1 MKKIQQS
8 IASILVFIML
18 LGCGGFSSFAEG
30 EIVISASDIA
40 IAPTGGN
47 WSNYSYIVIYG
58 MNETAGYKINAP
70 KKGSYHLS
78 IKAGAGKEATVR
90 AEIGSQ
96 MSKTGFSTG
105 NYEIADEIYLGKFD
119 LEAGESILRLTLENG
134 EVYGLRSI
142 SLKKATERVETDFS
156 RKSGAYR
163 NHYLPTRIEAEDFD
177 IGEGGS
183 GTPLL
188 TTFTSKYR
196 GNTVIPIEATDGG
209 YQIALR
215 GNEWTK
221 YTFNALRGGSYDIYI
236 EANNDGYLEIYF
248 DGYEGCLKAPI
259 KTGKKSFAGT
269 VYFDKGEYT
278 AKIISTKVRTVVDA
292 ISFVS
297 SDKKGVH
304 LQDLAIL
311 NEQDST
317 DEELNIYK
325 QLFVKAGSKNGDGS
339 ESKPFGTIQE
349 AKVAVKELNNSMTGD
364 IIVNIAPGE
373 YEINEKIEFTND
385 DGGKNGHK
393 VIYRGSNILSP
404 PIISGGSH
412 ISGWQK
418 TENNLWKTTV
428 SDVEDVRQLYI
439 NGYPAQR
446 ARSKYLYAG
455 IKDYDDPATPYPI
468 DGQYVNKINF
478 PVMTNA
484 EDIEIAYNLL
494 WTNQRVPVSNI
505 IETEKEFIIA
515 YDQPYYEYTRTKDA
529 AFTTP
534 IIGTKFYIENA
545 YELTDEPG
553 EFYFDKDTK
562 EIFYY
567 PYPEENMLTADTVI
581 GKSEFMI
588 NVEGESKYN
597 RIEGLSFENLD
608 FRYGTWLDVNRTGVI
623 FFQADCIMSEKTNS
637 YPASDGRT
645 LPGQVTF
652 KNAKNVSVKNCRFQ
666 NLGSSAVV
674 MADFVDDSTVEGN
687 VFKDLSGS
695 AVVVGNWRYE
705 SGDGSTPEDL
715 CQNNLVKN
723 NVIRR
728 IGMEFY
734 GCPAI
739 GVYYTHNTEVSHNDV
754 EDVPY
759 TSISLGWGW
768 GSKLSSTLDCSGH
781 IIKNNRLVDISK
793 TVRDGGHIYMLG
805 EMINTVVS
813 GNYCEKSED
822 FGGVYFDTG
831 SAMITVDG
839 NVFKDCRN
847 WFFGGYEALN
857 YGIVGRNNYSTAKN
871 DPLWP
876 LTTNEYG
883 RSVEEATIVPDGNW
897 TGKAKEIVDNAG
909 LEKGYKRLLRGTEY
923 PSWRILE
930 LDDAPNAI
938 YESAS
943 ILERYA
949 VDYMDGGE
957 GVGFHKVAGGDKPVE
972 YQQGQIF
979 VVGGTYPTEWLAF
992 DMNVNTPGTYDFEL
1006 CYALAFSEEDVSEN
1020 NTGERPG
1027 ASVYVDDVKVIDSI
1041 PLDSTGSWTAHLPK
1055 ILGQIELSQGKHIVK
1070 VELVNNAWSFERFRL
1085 IHSQMTKTE
1094 PEFDDGIMPRSTK
1107 GE

>member
-40 IAPTGGN
+40 IEPTGGN

-96 MSKTGFSTG
+96 MTKTGFSTG
-105 NYEIADEIYLGKFD
+105 NYEIADEIYLGKFE
-119 LEAGESILRLTLENG
+119 LEAGENILRLTLENG
-134 EVYGLRSI
+134 DVYGLRSI
-142 SLKKATERVETDFS
+142 SLKTATGRVETDFS

-236 EANNDGYLEIYF
+236 EADNDGYLEIYF
-248 DGYEGCLKAPI
+248 DGYDGCLKAPI
-259 KTGKKSFAGT
+259 KAGKKSFAGT

-297 SDKKGVH
+297 SDKEGVR

-349 AKVAVKELNNSMTGD
+349 AKAAVKELHNSMAGD

-385 DGGKNGHK
+385 DGGKNGYK

-404 PIISGGSH
+404 TIISGGSH

-418 TENNLWKTTV
+418 AENNLWKTTL
-428 SDVEDVRQLYI
+428 SGIEDVRQLYI

-478 PVMTNA
+478 PCN
-484 EDIEIAYNLL
+484 
-494 WTNQRVPVSNI
+494 
-505 IETEKEFIIA
+505 
-515 YDQPYYEYTRTKDA
+515 
-529 AFTTP
+529 
-534 IIGTKFYIENA
+534 
-545 YELTDEPG
+545 
-553 EFYFDKDTK
+553 DK
-562 EIFYY
+562 
-567 PYPEENMLTADTVI
+567 
-581 GKSEFMI
+581 
-588 NVEGESKYN
+588 
-597 RIEGLSFENLD
+597 
-608 FRYGTWLDVNRTGVI
+608 
-623 FFQADCIMSEKTNS
+623 
-637 YPASDGRT
+637 
-645 LPGQVTF
+645 
-652 KNAKNVSVKNCRFQ
+652 CR
-666 NLGSSAVV
+666 
-674 MADFVDDSTVEGN
+674 
-687 VFKDLSGS
+687 
-695 AVVVGNWRYE
+695 
-705 SGDGSTPEDL
+705 
-715 CQNNLVKN
+715 
-723 NVIRR
+723 
-728 IGMEFY
+728 
-734 GCPAI
+734 
-739 GVYYTHNTEVSHNDV
+739 
-754 EDVPY
+754 
-759 TSISLGWGW
+759 
-768 GSKLSSTLDCSGH
+768 GH
-781 IIKNNRLVDISK
+781 
-793 TVRDGGHIYMLG
+793 
-805 EMINTVVS
+805 
-813 GNYCEKSED
+813 
-822 FGGVYFDTG
+822 
-831 SAMITVDG
+831 
-839 NVFKDCRN
+839 
-847 WFFGGYEALN
+847 
-857 YGIVGRNNYSTAKN
+857 
-871 DPLWP
+871 
-876 LTTNEYG
+876 
-883 RSVEEATIVPDGNW
+883 
-897 TGKAKEIVDNAG
+897 
-909 LEKGYKRLLRGTEY
+909 
-923 PSWRILE
+923 
-930 LDDAPNAI
+930 
-938 YESAS
+938 
-943 ILERYA
+943 
-949 VDYMDGGE
+949 
-957 GVGFHKVAGGDKPVE
+957 
-972 YQQGQIF
+972 
-979 VVGGTYPTEWLAF
+979 
-992 DMNVNTPGTYDFEL
+992 
-1006 CYALAFSEEDVSEN
+1006 
-1020 NTGERPG
+1020 
-1027 ASVYVDDVKVIDSI
+1027 
-1041 PLDSTGSWTAHLPK
+1041 
-1055 ILGQIELSQGKHIVK
+1055 
-1070 VELVNNAWSFERFRL
+1070 
-1085 IHSQMTKTE
+1085 
-1094 PEFDDGIMPRSTK
+1094 
-1107 GE
+1107 